1 MEAYYFNSNPKYFG
15 IKTDFNKAVF
25 GHQIY
30 KEPKILFLTPIQFNK
45 NNICPRNALL
55 FKEKHKLKNIVIF
68 DRVRGTNKNIVIA
81 DHVNRSGISFL
92 VQKTPHKN
100 LPMFPDMSGVY
111 ITNNNEKRHTVHTL
125 GPGRFPSQPK
135 EKGVV
140 FSEAAAITASLWHYI
155 GVGVRCF
162 GVCAKKDHTNP
173 LKPL

>member
-1 MEAYYFNSNPKYFG
+1 MEAYYFNSSPRRFG

-25 GHQIY
+25 GHHIY
-30 KEPKILFLTPIQFNK
+30 EEPKLLFLTPTQFNK
-45 NNICPRNALL
+45 NNVCPQNALL
-55 FKEKHKLKNIVIF
+55 FKEKYKIKNIIMF
-68 DRVRGTNKNIVIA
+68 DRVLGVNKNILIT

-92 VQKTPHKN
+92 VKKTPHKN

-111 ITNNNEKRHTVHTL
+111 ITNNNEKRYTVHTL
-125 GPGRFPSQPK
+125 GPDRFLNQSK

-140 FSEAAAITASLWHYI
+140 FSEAAAITAPLWHYV

-162 GVCAKKDHTNP
+162 GVCDQKKHKDP